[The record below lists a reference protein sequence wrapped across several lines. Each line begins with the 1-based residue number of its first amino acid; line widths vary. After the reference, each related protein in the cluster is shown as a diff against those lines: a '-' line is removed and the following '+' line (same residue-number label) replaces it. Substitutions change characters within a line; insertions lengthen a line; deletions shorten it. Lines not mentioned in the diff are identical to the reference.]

1 MAACE
6 LVGSSARATRGLGA
20 AWVRKRR
27 VWGCSPSK
35 QSSCDG
41 LAEEIDESALL
52 LGKNRGGGIRAR
64 RKTSGVVRWFGELGM
79 VAESS
84 LRCLL

>member
-1 MAACE
+1 M
-6 LVGSSARATRGLGA
+6 ARARRSTGRSVLG
-20 AWVRKRR
+20 
-27 VWGCSPSK
+27 
-35 QSSCDG
+35 
-41 LAEEIDESALL
+41 
-52 LGKNRGGGIRAR
+52 GKNRGGGIGAR

>member
-27 VWGCSPSK
+27 VWGCLPSK

-41 LAEEIDESALL
+41 LAEEIDDGVGSSV
-52 LGKNRGGGIRAR
+52 RGAE
-64 RKTSGVVRWFGELGM
+64 GEIG
-79 VAESS
+79 
-84 LRCLL
+84 RD